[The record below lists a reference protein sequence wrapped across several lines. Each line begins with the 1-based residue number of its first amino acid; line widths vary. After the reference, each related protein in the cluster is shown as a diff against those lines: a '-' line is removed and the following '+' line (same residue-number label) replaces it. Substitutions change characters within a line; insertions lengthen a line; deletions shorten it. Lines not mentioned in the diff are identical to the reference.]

1 MASLL
6 GSSNCVFEHQQHHI
20 QSLKHVKPIANKVGT
35 CLELY
40 TECLVYLG
48 GIHTTALTA
57 VLIALIQPTPS
68 NG

>member
-6 GSSNCVFEHQQHHI
+6 GSSNSVFEHQQHHI
-20 QSLKHVKPIANKVGT
+20 QSLKHVKHIDNKVGT

-40 TECLVYLG
+40 TECLVYFG
-48 GIHTTALTA
+48 GIYTTALTA
-57 VLIALIQPTPS
+57 VLIILIQPTPS